1 MMPNNA
7 RRLAVTIKGG
17 VSLGAYE
24 AGVITEVLNVIDYN
38 NKHGGTPWYIDAIAG
53 ASAGSITAALLA
65 RILAGN
71 GEASLLHEAWV
82 TGISLETLASNAQSA
97 NTVLNSDA
105 VSKLADTY
113 LPELTKPLSPHTA
126 FNGRSAS
133 LAFTVSGLAL
143 DPETIL
149 ALNNRLFTWHQYSV
163 VGRFEMLVSASG
175 DPDYWASPI
184 AAFNHNA
191 SDQGAATGN
200 DAYQA
205 LKQAAIT
212 SGAFPLAF
220 APRGLARFE
229 DGGIWRNRWF
239 VDGGVYDND
248 PVGEMINLAHEIDW
262 NIDAYDDRDR
272 RFLIIEPEPLPVAR
286 SFPPSG
292 VSPAELLDIGPARV
306 LGEIL
311 PGLLEQSQESGVRG
325 IAAVNS
331 QIAERQNVLSDLC
344 SALNTSIIDFGT
356 LQRLTASVTDQL
368 ARRRQIDQKRLKL
381 FRDNFIADLA
391 ALDPDLAA
399 RVSRL
404 DEPTNGRTSVSAA
417 FVEIGLL
424 MDFAAN
430 LADKVL
436 FNPIVVSPDTTLAG
450 DPMWAF
456 SGFFLKEIR
465 EHDFQQG
472 RFDAYQALKAINDP
486 TLVIYIG
493 GSAPT
498 NPGTFMPNSAQ
509 QTTYKGNL
517 AIFKN
522 RIGIV
527 VRALVEEVTKGNL
540 LFDIPLLGTGLD
552 DAISWMVDKIVDE
565 FLKS

>member
-1 MMPNNA
+1 MAINA

-24 AGVITEVLNVIDYN
+24 AGVITEILKVLEYN
-38 NKHGGTPWYIDAIAG
+38 NNNGGTPWYIDAIAG

-71 GEASLLHEAWV
+71 GQPSLLHDAWV
-82 TGISLETLASNAQSA
+82 AGISLETLASNAQSA
-97 NTVLNSDA
+97 NTILNSDA
-105 VSKLADTY
+105 VSNLAETY
-113 LPELTKPLSPHTA
+113 LPELSKPLTPHAA
-126 FNGRSAS
+126 FNGQSTS

-143 DPETIL
+143 DPEALL
-149 ALNNRLFTWHQYSV
+149 ALNNRLFTWHEYSV
-163 VGRFEMLVSASG
+163 VGRFKMLVSASG
-175 DPDYWASPI
+175 EFDYWASPI
-184 AAFNHNA
+184 AAFDHSA
-191 SDQGAATGN
+191 IDQGAVTGT

-229 DGGIWRNRWF
+229 DGLIWRNRWF

-248 PVGEMINLAHEIDW
+248 PVGEMINLAHDLDW
-262 NIDAYDDRDR
+262 STDAYDDRDR
-272 RFLIIEPEPLPVAR
+272 RFLIIEPEPLPVAT

-292 VSPAELLDIGPARV
+292 VSPTALLDIGPAGV
-306 LGEIL
+306 LAEIL

-325 IAAVNS
+325 ISAVNS

-344 SALNTSIIDFGT
+344 SALNTSTIDFGT
-356 LQRLTASVTDQL
+356 LQRLAASITDQL
-368 ARRRQIDQKRLKL
+368 ARRRKIDQNTLKL

-399 RVSRL
+399 RASRL
-404 DEPTNGRTSVSAA
+404 DEPASGRTSVAAA
-417 FVEIGLL
+417 FVELGLL
-424 MDFAAN
+424 MDLAAN
-430 LADKVL
+430 LADKVC
-436 FNPIVVSPDTTLAG
+436 FSPIIVSPDAPLAG

-456 SGFFLKEIR
+456 SGFFLTEIR
-465 EHDFQQG
+465 EHDFQRG

-486 TLVIYIG
+486 LLVIYA
-493 GSAPT
+493 GSGAPT
-498 NPGTFMPNSAQ
+498 DPGTFTQTSAQ
-509 QTTYKGNL
+509 KTTYEANL
-517 AIFKN
+517 TTFKN
-522 RIGIV
+522 RIGVV
-527 VRALVEEVTKGNL
+527 VRTLVGEVTKGNL
-540 LFDIPLLGTGLD
+540 LFDIPLFGTGLD